1 METVELLAQ
10 KNLKDL
16 ITKTKEEQISQS
28 NNEQLPELYKSC
40 PISMLSQYLQ
50 TLREE
55 FYERLHMNIETSMHN
70 KALYGIKDKSHIF
83 KSMMKDYYIIH
94 DIECDLISNFLTL
107 IQNHIDAAKKTENV
121 TYLGILGTIKENI
134 YFKYN
139 SNIETFTMEIPISD
153 DELYTKKR
161 DYLENMIIR
170 CIWEL
175 IKYTNEDLE
184 DEKNYAKA
192 NALALYLQSA
202 LSLVP
207 FKDHYKK
214 LAEQLMFRLSDEEA
228 DSIVREFSTLE
239 SQMALLDDVDT
250 EGVEEMIY
258 PFLAFFADSISS
270 LISNLI

>member
-55 FYERLHMNIETSMHN
+55 FYDIDQIANLLDDIRFYEITNPIVERLHMNIETSMHN

-214 LAEQLMFRLSDEEA
+214 LAEQFTMDTTVRGIINTAFIQEQALKKQLVKDDENEC
-228 DSIVREFSTLE
+228 
-239 SQMALLDDVDT
+239 
-250 EGVEEMIY
+250 
-258 PFLAFFADSISS
+258 
-270 LISNLI
+270 N